1 MKDDQREGL
10 FKRLKNIED
19 KNENQGI
26 KQLEAIKSIN
36 MGSKPLKTISFFRTI
51 SEEAKKLMV
60 NNKQIDDWLDT
71 AQLVCTKTDGK
82 TKYDFNK
89 FVFPSKFTSKM
100 YHRDLTLQEAEN
112 DQQELKI
119 LINKLNNDCNQ
130 KNQIKIGAKNDTLK
144 SAKKSFNIRDK
155 IISAFKKGVFPY
167 IDGFQAQK
175 NQMKNQMKNLRLKV
189 KK

>member
-1 MKDDQREGL
+1 M
-10 FKRLKNIED
+10 
-19 KNENQGI
+19 NEI
-26 KQLEAIKSIN
+26 K
-36 MGSKPLKTISFFRTI
+36 
-51 SEEAKKLMV
+51 AK
-60 NNKQIDDWLDT
+60 DDWLD
-71 AQLVCTKTDGK
+71 APQLVCTKTDGK

-112 DQQELKI
+112 DQQQLKI
-119 LINKLNNDCNQ
+119 LINKLNNDCNR

-144 SAKKSFNIRDK
+144 SAKKSFNIRNK

-175 NQMKNQMKNLRLKV
+175 NQMKNLCLNV

>member
-19 KNENQGI
+19 KNEDQGI

-89 FVFPSKFTSKM
+89 FTSLSKFTLKI
-100 YHRDLTLQEAEN
+100 YHHDLALQGAED

-119 LINKLNNDCNQ
+119 LINKLNNNYNP
-130 KNQIKIGAKNDTLK
+130 KNPIKT
-144 SAKKSFNIRDK
+144 KK
-155 IISAFKKGVFPY
+155 KK
-167 IDGFQAQK
+167 
-175 NQMKNQMKNLRLKV
+175 MH
-189 KK
+189 